1 MNANFHF
8 VILRCSLIMYS
19 FLFTYVTQTTSR
31 TYLKEIGQFQALLL
45 PCHQIAR
52 AYHIFKD
59 CKLQKIDAVPQLTG
73 GQKVYTIKKDNDSI
87 CSSLS

>member
-19 FLFTYVTQTTSR
+19 FLFTYVAQTTNR
-31 TYLKEIGQFQALLL
+31 TYLNEIDQFQALLL

-52 AYHIFKD
+52 AYHI
-59 CKLQKIDAVPQLTG
+59 LKIVNYIKFDAVPQLTG

-87 CSSLS
+87 CSSLD

>member
-19 FLFTYVTQTTSR
+19 FLFTYVIQTTNR
-31 TYLKEIGQFQALLL
+31 TCLNEIGQLQAPLL

-52 AYHIFKD
+52 AYHIIKD
-59 CKLQKIDAVPQLTG
+59 CKLKKFDAVPQLTG
-73 GQKVYTIKKDNDSI
+73 GAQSI
-87 CSSLS
+87 HYKIG